1 MFILKGI
8 KNFLS
13 DLYHNRIAILCIIIY
28 MSVTQYL
35 FHSVCPIA
43 ILFGFPCPA
52 CGLTRAGISF
62 LTAHFSTA
70 FQMNPCIFLL
80 IPYFLYLWFYKYIFE
95 KKPPYLTFI
104 TCLLGIIVFGIY
116 ILRLLT
122 HTLPE
127 LPTNGIIINPWQSD
141 VLPDYQGF
149 IIFSNPYARLFN
161 SFCINASATIPNPT
175 KHKIKYITPLLLD
188 GMPLSVFALS
198 IFSPCL

>member
-62 LTAHFSTA
+62 LTAHFSDE
-70 FQMNPCIFLL
+70 PLHL
-80 IPYFLYLWFYKYIFE
+80 SSDS
-95 KKPPYLTFI
+95 
-104 TCLLGIIVFGIY
+104 
-116 ILRLLT
+116 ILSLSL
-122 HTLPE
+122 
-127 LPTNGIIINPWQSD
+127 
-141 VLPDYQGF
+141 VL
-149 IIFSNPYARLFN
+149 
-161 SFCINASATIPNPT
+161 
-175 KHKIKYITPLLLD
+175 
-188 GMPLSVFALS
+188 
-198 IFSPCL
+198 

>member
-1 MFILKGI
+1 MRVKRYFAPHLWWIRVLLIICLSFFIFWRSYVLLKGI

-149 IIFSNPYARLFN
+149 IIFSNPLCKAIQFIL
-161 SFCINASATIPNPT
+161 
-175 KHKIKYITPLLLD
+175 H
-188 GMPLSVFALS
+188 
-198 IFSPCL
+198 

>member
-1 MFILKGI
+1 MNQSTTYNLSIVFYILRSYVHFKKELKI
-8 KNFLS
+8 FLS

-80 IPYFLYLWFYKYIFE
+80 IPYFLYLWIYKYIFE
-95 KKPPYLTFI
+95 KKAALSDVHHLSARYRCLWHFI
-104 TCLLGIIVFGIY
+104 FTPV
-116 ILRLLT
+116 
-122 HTLPE
+122 HTYAPE
-127 LPTNGIIINPWQSD
+127 LPTNGIIINP
-141 VLPDYQGF
+141 
-149 IIFSNPYARLFN
+149 
-161 SFCINASATIPNPT
+161 
-175 KHKIKYITPLLLD
+175 
-188 GMPLSVFALS
+188 
-198 IFSPCL
+198 

>member
-43 ILFGFPCPA
+43 ILFGFP
-52 CGLTRAGISF
+52 
-62 LTAHFSTA
+62 TA

-127 LPTNGIIINPWQSD
+127 LPTNGIIINP
-141 VLPDYQGF
+141 
-149 IIFSNPYARLFN
+149 
-161 SFCINASATIPNPT
+161 
-175 KHKIKYITPLLLD
+175 
-188 GMPLSVFALS
+188 
-198 IFSPCL
+198 

>member
-13 DLYHNRIAILCIIIY
+13 DLYQNRIAILCIIIY
-28 MSVTQYL
+28 MSVTQFL

-104 TCLLGIIVFGIY
+104 TCLLGAVVFGIY
-116 ILRLLT
+116 VLRLFT

-149 IIFSNPYARLFN
+149 IIYLTLMQGYS
-161 SFCINASATIPNPT
+161 IHSALMLLQQFLIQTS
-175 KHKIKYITPLLLD
+175 IKLNI
-188 GMPLSVFALS
+188 
-198 IFSPCL
+198 

>member
-80 IPYFLYLWFYKYIFE
+80 IPYFLYTGLTSRERRSTRQKLTEASHQAIAELYI
-95 KKPPYLTFI
+95 
-104 TCLLGIIVFGIY
+104 
-116 ILRLLT
+116 
-122 HTLPE
+122 
-127 LPTNGIIINPWQSD
+127 
-141 VLPDYQGF
+141 
-149 IIFSNPYARLFN
+149 
-161 SFCINASATIPNPT
+161 
-175 KHKIKYITPLLLD
+175 
-188 GMPLSVFALS
+188 
-198 IFSPCL
+198 

>member
-122 HTLPE
+122 HTLPSNKRHNNKS
-127 LPTNGIIINPWQSD
+127 LTIWRSARLSGI
-141 VLPDYQGF
+141 YY
-149 IIFSNPYARLFN
+149 FSNPYARLFN

>member
-52 CGLTRAGISF
+52 CGLTRAGSSF

-70 FQMNPCIFLL
+70 FQMNLSARYRCLWHL
-80 IPYFLYLWFYKYIFE
+80 YFTPVHTYAPWTSNKRHNN
-95 KKPPYLTFI
+95 KSLTI
-104 TCLLGIIVFGIY
+104 WRSARLSGIY
-116 ILRLLT
+116 
-122 HTLPE
+122 
-127 LPTNGIIINPWQSD
+127 
-141 VLPDYQGF
+141 Y
-149 IIFSNPYARLFN
+149 FSNPYARLFN

>member
-70 FQMNPCIFLL
+70 FQMNLSSDS
-80 IPYFLYLWFYKYIFE
+80 
-95 KKPPYLTFI
+95 
-104 TCLLGIIVFGIY
+104 
-116 ILRLLT
+116 ILSLSL
-122 HTLPE
+122 
-127 LPTNGIIINPWQSD
+127 
-141 VLPDYQGF
+141 VL
-149 IIFSNPYARLFN
+149 
-161 SFCINASATIPNPT
+161 
-175 KHKIKYITPLLLD
+175 
-188 GMPLSVFALS
+188 
-198 IFSPCL
+198 

>member
-1 MFILKGI
+1 MFISKELKI
-8 KNFLS
+8 FLS

-43 ILFGFPCPA
+43 ILFGFPCP
-52 CGLTRAGISF
+52 CLWSHAGWDQF
-62 LTAHFSTA
+62 LTAHFFNCFSDEPLHLSSDSILSLSLV
-70 FQMNPCIFLL
+70 FINI
-80 IPYFLYLWFYKYIFE
+80 YSK

-127 LPTNGIIINPWQSD
+127 LPTNG
-141 VLPDYQGF
+141 
-149 IIFSNPYARLFN
+149 
-161 SFCINASATIPNPT
+161 
-175 KHKIKYITPLLLD
+175 
-188 GMPLSVFALS
+188 
-198 IFSPCL
+198 

>member
-62 LTAHFSTA
+62 QLLFRWTPASFFWSHTF
-70 FQMNPCIFLL
+70 FIF
-80 IPYFLYLWFYKYIFE
+80 
-95 KKPPYLTFI
+95 
-104 TCLLGIIVFGIY
+104 
-116 ILRLLT
+116 
-122 HTLPE
+122 
-127 LPTNGIIINPWQSD
+127 
-141 VLPDYQGF
+141 GF
-149 IIFSNPYARLFN
+149 INIYSKKSRLIWRSSLVCSVSLSLAFIFYACSHIRSLNFQQT
-161 SFCINASATIPNPT
+161 A
-175 KHKIKYITPLLLD
+175 
-188 GMPLSVFALS
+188 
-198 IFSPCL
+198 

>member
-95 KKPPYLTFI
+95 KKAAL
-104 TCLLGIIVFGIY
+104 
-116 ILRLLT
+116 
-122 HTLPE
+122 
-127 LPTNGIIINPWQSD
+127 SD
-141 VLPDYQGF
+141 VHHLSARYHCLWHLYFTPAHT
-149 IIFSNPYARLFN
+149 YA
-161 SFCINASATIPNPT
+161 P
-175 KHKIKYITPLLLD
+175 
-188 GMPLSVFALS
+188 
-198 IFSPCL
+198 

>member
-80 IPYFLYLWFYKYIFE
+80 IPYFLYLWIYKYIFE
-95 KKPPYLTFI
+95 KSRLIWRSSLVCSVSLSLAFIFYACSHIRSWTSNKRHNNKSLTI
-104 TCLLGIIVFGIY
+104 WRSARLSGIY
-116 ILRLLT
+116 
-122 HTLPE
+122 
-127 LPTNGIIINPWQSD
+127 
-141 VLPDYQGF
+141 Y
-149 IIFSNPYARLFN
+149 FSNPYARLFN

>member
-13 DLYHNRIAILCIIIY
+13 DLYRNRIAILCIIIY

-80 IPYFLYLWFYKYIFE
+80 IPYFLYLWIYKYIFE
-95 KKPPYLTFI
+95 KSRLIWRSSLVCSVSLSLAFI
-104 TCLLGIIVFGIY
+104 F
-116 ILRLLT
+116 
-122 HTLPE
+122 
-127 LPTNGIIINPWQSD
+127 
-141 VLPDYQGF
+141 
-149 IIFSNPYARLFN
+149 YACSHIRSLNFQQT
-161 SFCINASATIPNPT
+161 A
-175 KHKIKYITPLLLD
+175 
-188 GMPLSVFALS
+188 
-198 IFSPCL
+198 

>member
-80 IPYFLYLWFYKYIFE
+80 IPYFSLSFGFINIYSK

-127 LPTNGIIINPWQSD
+127 LPTNGIIINP
-141 VLPDYQGF
+141 
-149 IIFSNPYARLFN
+149 
-161 SFCINASATIPNPT
+161 
-175 KHKIKYITPLLLD
+175 
-188 GMPLSVFALS
+188 
-198 IFSPCL
+198 

>member
-62 LTAHFSTA
+62 LTSHFSTA

-80 IPYFLYLWFYKYIFE
+80 IPYFLYLWIYKYIFE

-104 TCLLGIIVFGIY
+104 TCLLGIVVFGIY
-116 ILRLLT
+116 ILRLFT

-127 LPTNGIIINPWQSD
+127 LPTNGIIINP
-141 VLPDYQGF
+141 
-149 IIFSNPYARLFN
+149 
-161 SFCINASATIPNPT
+161 
-175 KHKIKYITPLLLD
+175 
-188 GMPLSVFALS
+188 
-198 IFSPCL
+198 

>member
-35 FHSVCPIA
+35 FHSVCPFA

-80 IPYFLYLWFYKYIFE
+80 IYKYIFE

-127 LPTNGIIINPWQSD
+127 LPTNGIIINP
-141 VLPDYQGF
+141 
-149 IIFSNPYARLFN
+149 
-161 SFCINASATIPNPT
+161 
-175 KHKIKYITPLLLD
+175 
-188 GMPLSVFALS
+188 
-198 IFSPCL
+198 

>member
-95 KKPPYLTFI
+95 KSRLIWRSSLVCSVSLSLAFTF
-104 TCLLGIIVFGIY
+104 
-116 ILRLLT
+116 
-122 HTLPE
+122 
-127 LPTNGIIINPWQSD
+127 
-141 VLPDYQGF
+141 
-149 IIFSNPYARLFN
+149 YACSHIRSLNFHQT
-161 SFCINASATIPNPT
+161 A
-175 KHKIKYITPLLLD
+175 
-188 GMPLSVFALS
+188 
-198 IFSPCL
+198 

>member
-8 KNFLS
+8 KIFLS

-80 IPYFLYLWFYKYIFE
+80 FHTFFIF
-95 KKPPYLTFI
+95 
-104 TCLLGIIVFGIY
+104 
-116 ILRLLT
+116 
-122 HTLPE
+122 
-127 LPTNGIIINPWQSD
+127 
-141 VLPDYQGF
+141 GF
-149 IIFSNPYARLFN
+149 INIYSKKSRLIWRSSLVCSVSLSLAFIFYACSHIRSLNFQQT
-161 SFCINASATIPNPT
+161 A
-175 KHKIKYITPLLLD
+175 
-188 GMPLSVFALS
+188 
-198 IFSPCL
+198 

>member
-43 ILFGFPCPA
+43 ILFDLVLFFISSNISYLSF
-52 CGLTRAGISF
+52 LTRAGISF

-127 LPTNGIIINPWQSD
+127 LPTNGIIINP
-141 VLPDYQGF
+141 
-149 IIFSNPYARLFN
+149 
-161 SFCINASATIPNPT
+161 
-175 KHKIKYITPLLLD
+175 
-188 GMPLSVFALS
+188 
-198 IFSPCL
+198 

>member
-52 CGLTRAGISF
+52 CGLTRAGSSF

-95 KKPPYLTFI
+95 KSRLIWRSSLVCSVSLSLAFI
-104 TCLLGIIVFGIY
+104 F
-116 ILRLLT
+116 
-122 HTLPE
+122 
-127 LPTNGIIINPWQSD
+127 
-141 VLPDYQGF
+141 
-149 IIFSNPYARLFN
+149 YACSHIRSLNFQQT
-161 SFCINASATIPNPT
+161 A
-175 KHKIKYITPLLLD
+175 
-188 GMPLSVFALS
+188 
-198 IFSPCL
+198 

>member
-95 KKPPYLTFI
+95 KSRLIWRSSLVCSVSLSLAFI
-104 TCLLGIIVFGIY
+104 F
-116 ILRLLT
+116 
-122 HTLPE
+122 
-127 LPTNGIIINPWQSD
+127 
-141 VLPDYQGF
+141 
-149 IIFSNPYARLFN
+149 YACSHIRSLNFQQT
-161 SFCINASATIPNPT
+161 A
-175 KHKIKYITPLLLD
+175 
-188 GMPLSVFALS
+188 
-198 IFSPCL
+198 

>member
-13 DLYHNRIAILCIIIY
+13 DLYHNRIAILLYYYIHERYSISLSLCLSNCYFIWLS
-28 MSVTQYL
+28 MSCL
-35 FHSVCPIA
+35 WSH
-43 ILFGFPCPA
+43 
-52 CGLTRAGISF
+52 AGWDSF

-104 TCLLGIIVFGIY
+104 TCLLGIVVFVIY

-127 LPTNGIIINPWQSD
+127 LPSNGIIINPWQSD

-149 IIFSNPYARLFN
+149 IIFLTLMQGYS
-161 SFCINASATIPNPT
+161 IHSALMLLQQFLIQQS
-175 KHKIKYITPLLLD
+175 IKLNI
-188 GMPLSVFALS
+188 
-198 IFSPCL
+198 